1 MEQTFLSIK
10 DFAARAKVSPQAIYK
25 RLNNPL
31 DELRNWLKTDGKRK
45 MLDTEA
51 LFLFQSTQESTVDNQ
66 PVDNDSPTVEQQ
78 LIAMLQ
84 AELAAKNDQ
93 IATLQQLL
101 SQEQQLRL
109 VADQRL
115 AMLEAPKEPDPEPAA
130 EAAQDV
136 QAPAEPT
143 QEQPRRP
150 WWQFWK

>member
-1 MEQTFLSIK
+1 
-10 DFAARAKVSPQAIYK
+10 
-25 RLNNPL
+25 
-31 DELRNWLKTDGKRK
+31 
-45 MLDTEA
+45 MLDAAA
-51 LFLFQSTQESTVDNQ
+51 LFLFQSTQETTVDNQ

-130 EAAQDV
+130 EAVQD
-136 QAPAEPT
+136 EPI
-143 QEQPRRP
+143 QDEQQPRRP